1 MKQGREV
8 ISFDYA
14 MKYILREKSNFDI
27 LEGFLYALLNEE
39 VKILEILESENN
51 KNDIDLKSNRV
62 DLLTRD
68 EQNRRMIIE
77 IQYAAESDYL
87 QRLLYETSRTIRNNL
102 SDGARYEEVI
112 KVISISISYFDI
124 GTKCV
129 YKGEMSFRDIKTKEN
144 LIPEKADKYIGIKSK
159 KKNYKEIFPEY
170 YLINTRLFNDNVET
184 DLDDWIY
191 MFKNSEVREGAT
203 AKSIDK
209 AKERLDVLKM
219 SKKERSKYNNFLDE
233 RRKSAS
239 QYHTAYTEGIE
250 QGIKQGI
257 KQGIEQ
263 NKKEFVKRGLDKKIS
278 IAMIAEL
285 AELSIEEVKAIIK
298 NLS

>member
-87 QRLLYETSRTIRNNL
+87 QRLLYETSRTIIDNL
-102 SDGARYEEVI
+102 PSRYGNVICRARR
-112 KVISISISYFDI
+112 
-124 GTKCV
+124 C
-129 YKGEMSFRDIKTKEN
+129 
-144 LIPEKADKYIGIKSK
+144 A
-159 KKNYKEIFPEY
+159 
-170 YLINTRLFNDNVET
+170 
-184 DLDDWIY
+184 
-191 MFKNSEVREGAT
+191 
-203 AKSIDK
+203 
-209 AKERLDVLKM
+209 
-219 SKKERSKYNNFLDE
+219 
-233 RRKSAS
+233 
-239 QYHTAYTEGIE
+239 
-250 QGIKQGI
+250 
-257 KQGIEQ
+257 
-263 NKKEFVKRGLDKKIS
+263 
-278 IAMIAEL
+278 
-285 AELSIEEVKAIIK
+285 
-298 NLS
+298 